1 MVEKIIT
8 ARKRGNR
15 VRVKT
20 FLQVIV
26 SETEHPSLRY
36 ENVEQLLD
44 KDYLSTA
51 VEERKYLDRE
61 VKIPLVVFLD

>member
-1 MVEKIIT
+1 MFEKIIT
-8 ARKRGNR
+8 ARKRGNP

-26 SETEHPSLRY
+26 SETVHPSLRY

-51 VEERKYLDRE
+51 AWTESIWTE